1 MSTAQRGRS
10 RRNILFIFPS
20 IFFGFILGSY
30 SSTIQRI
37 ATLTPGSL
45 SLLLDLPATSNKS
58 TADNISPENELDHNA
73 TTFDDGYRSPVE
85 SMLPHFANAV
95 EQEMIKHDR
104 LVVDSLAYLTSFNSA
119 QEYTELIKSQPEN
132 QSSKKITIV
141 ILTVNRAVP
150 YIAVTLAS
158 LIRGHSKEAFA
169 EKLNV
174 HVCNLEK
181 RPDRI
186 KTYYLFQTLRERF
199 GGFVGF
205 HSWNEK
211 YHELSSIK
219 SRGILY
225 MEEQRRDYIKA
236 LTMCKDAGS
245 KWCVILED
253 DTVFPVRFSEK
264 FHRYVNADELRC
276 ERAGGHNGTSVVD
289 FNNVMMVKL
298 YAPFNA
304 YKSGKSLSS
313 KEYGRAGEGY
323 DKDRAIDVVEAKEN
337 GESVKEVK
345 YSLKL
350 SAAGYGIVSNAYPAH
365 ILDPMIDYLMNTK
378 FQQGQPTDTAINF
391 SFLLYSRKIILET
404 NPSLVNHVGHYSEN
418 QNGGASV
425 GKALSTDV
433 RFQID
438 DAHRR

>member
-1 MSTAQRGRS
+1 MSTGTAQRGRS

-20 IFFGFILGSY
+20 VLIGFILGSY

-37 ATLTPGSL
+37 ATLTPQSF
-45 SLLLDLPATSNKS
+45 SLLLDLPAPANSNKS
-58 TADNISPENELDHNA
+58 TTDNTSPEKELDHNT
-73 TTFDDGYRSPVE
+73 TTFDDRYRSPVE
-85 SMLPHFANAV
+85 SMLPHFANRAV
-95 EQEMIKHDR
+95 EKEMAKHDR

-119 QEYTELIKSQPEN
+119 QEYAELINRQPD
-132 QSSKKITIV
+132 SSKKLTIV

-150 YIAVTLAS
+150 YVAVTLAS
-158 LIRGHSKEAFA
+158 LIRGHSKEEFA

-186 KTYYLFQTLRERF
+186 NTYYLFQTLRERL
-199 GGFVGF
+199 GGFISF

-211 YHELSSIK
+211 YPELSSIK
-219 SRGILY
+219 RKGILY

-236 LTMCKDAGS
+236 LTMCKEAGS
-245 KWCVILED
+245 KWCVVLED
-253 DTVFPVRFSEK
+253 DTVLP
-264 FHRYVNADELRC
+264 DELEC
-276 ERAGGHNGTSVVD
+276 ERLSGGNGTFVVD
-289 FNNVMMVKL
+289 ATKLMLVKL
-298 YAPFNA
+298 YAPFNNA
-304 YKSGKSLSS
+304 FDKSGKSMSS

-323 DKDRAIDVVEAKEN
+323 DKDRAIDVVEAREN

-350 SAAGYGIVSNAYPAH
+350 STAGYGIVSNAYPAH
-365 ILDPMIDYLMNTK
+365 ILDPMIDYLTNNK

-391 SFLLYSRKIILET
+391 LYYLKTKKTILEMR
-404 NPSLVNHVGHYSEN
+404 PSLVNHVGHYSEN
-418 QNGGASV
+418 NNGGASV
-425 GKALSTDV
+425 GKRLSTDV